1 MQCASLTGS
10 LDHWGD
16 RLARFVYKRTRPQCI
31 LTMMTIFIWLL
42 LFPLLHLMPA
52 SFLQV
57 YGKRQ
62 ILALLEALQV
72 EVVDIMLFLKY
83 VERIEVLQ
91 WEEGQPQP
99 KLLSAC
105 SIANPTNQMR
115 ISRSLYVQA
124 SKVCLQICELPEQ
137 IISDAF
143 SDVF

>member
-1 MQCASLTGS
+1 
-10 LDHWGD
+10 
-16 RLARFVYKRTRPQCI
+16 
-31 LTMMTIFIWLL
+31 
-42 LFPLLHLMPA
+42 MPA

-62 ILALLEALQV
+62 ILALLEALQA

-91 WEEGQPQP
+91 WEEGQSQP
-99 KLLSAC
+99 ELLSAC

-124 SKVCLQICELPEQ
+124 CKVCLQ
-137 IISDAF
+137 S
-143 SDVF
+143 